1 MNEDRKTKKRAHE
14 LEMANLRNITEKL
27 REERNDAQIKIQVQ
41 QRLLTAASDIMK
53 AADEKVSD
61 DDLSTQIQD
70 WLEKISAK

>member
-1 MNEDRKTKKRAHE
+1 
-14 LEMANLRNITEKL
+14 
-27 REERNDAQIKIQVQ
+27 IQVQ